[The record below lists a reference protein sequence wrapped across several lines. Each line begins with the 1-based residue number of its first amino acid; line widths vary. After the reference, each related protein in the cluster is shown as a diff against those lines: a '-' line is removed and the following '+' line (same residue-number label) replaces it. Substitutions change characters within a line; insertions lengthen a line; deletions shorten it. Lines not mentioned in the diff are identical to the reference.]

1 MAAFNITTDIVI
13 FILPLPTVLGLQVNR
28 RKRGALLL
36 IFSVGGI
43 AVIASIVRLNAL
55 YKYQKA
61 SLHGGDVPC
70 T

>member
-55 YKYQKA
+55 YKYQQA
-61 SLHGGDVPC
+61 SSYGGDVPC